1 MSKLSCLCTAVF
13 TTHDISGKLQRSS
26 RDSSPRCGLHIG
38 ETIGSLFA
46 LIFFQVKRHDIY
58 WKQFL
63 RFKSIHL
70 KRDGILCLNST
81 FVLMCGYMLSV
92 YPPAMIASTRC
103 CLQLFAPVR
112 LFTYVKINILISLN
126 DVNQRRR
133 DTKFTLLVCP
143 AVGNDS

>member
-13 TTHDISGKLQRSS
+13 TTHDISGKLQRQS

-63 RFKSIHL
+63 RFKSLHL

-81 FVLMCGYMLSV
+81 FVLIYSNILSV
-92 YPPAMIASTRC
+92 YPPAMIVNIYHG
-103 CLQLFAPVR
+103 LQLFCSYTFSYYMKLIFLECIICNER
-112 LFTYVKINILISLN
+112 YILNNLTNWLF
-126 DVNQRRR
+126 
-133 DTKFTLLVCP
+133 
-143 AVGNDS
+143 

>member
-13 TTHDISGKLQRSS
+13 TTHDISGKLQRRN

-81 FVLMCGYMLSV
+81 FVLICSYMLSV
-92 YPPAMIASTRC
+92 YPPAMIASTHCR
-103 CLQLFAPVR
+103 LQLFLSSL
-112 LFTYVKINILISLN
+112 LFIYVKNMILISIYILTT
-126 DVNQRRR
+126 D
-133 DTKFTLLVCP
+133 DI
-143 AVGNDS
+143 

>member
-13 TTHDISGKLQRSS
+13 TTHDISGKLQRQS

-63 RFKSIHL
+63 RFKSLHL
-70 KRDGILCLNST
+70 KRDRILCLNST
-81 FVLMCGYMLSV
+81 FVLIYSNILSV
-92 YPPAMIASTRC
+92 YPPAMIVNIHMDYSY
-103 CLQLFAPVR
+103 FAPI
-112 LFTYVKINILISLN
+112 LFSFYMKLIFYECIICN
-126 DVNQRRR
+126 ERYIMNFN
-133 DTKFTLLVCP
+133 KFTVLPCV
-143 AVGNDS
+143 A